1 MRRQYL
7 VCYDVREERRL
18 RMTRKVM
25 LGFGDPIQYSVFLC
39 ALSAR
44 EHVKLRSALMGVID
58 ERHDSVLIIDLAGS
72 IPALAERWERLGTAP
87 MVSERTSVI
96 T

>member
-1 MRRQYL
+1 VRRQYL

-25 LGFGDPIQYSVFLC
+25 LGFDDPIQYSVFLC
-39 ALSAR
+39 ALSER
-44 EHVKLRSALMGVID
+44 ERVKLRSAVIGVVD

-72 IPALAERWERLGTAP
+72 VPALAERWERLGTAP